1 MVSLPSYLSCLLLQ
15 QLKVQSQPVLAV
27 AIAMALVYPAITAVA
42 GAGEAIS
49 FFGIPVILSPSGY
62 TSSVIPIILAVWVQS
77 KLEPF
82 VKVIPQFLQM
92 ILVPLVV

>member
-1 MVSLPSYLSCLLLQ
+1 
-15 QLKVQSQPVLAV
+15 
-27 AIAMALVYPAITAVA
+27 MALVYPAITAVA

-82 VKVIPQFLQM
+82 VKK
-92 ILVPLVV
+92 